1 MGVIPG
7 VVDISK
13 KTVPDPPTNV
23 SATDVGTGR
32 AYDNGAADVTYTT
45 PTYTGRLPITTHTIT
60 GSPGGGPTNDA
71 NSPVTITGLD
81 TSPSGTSHTF
91 TATATNDVGVSS
103 ASSASAAVTIT
114 SVPAA
119 PTGVSASVV
128 STTSVDV
135 AWTGQN
141 TGGKTVSSRVIT
153 PTPSSGVNLTYTD
166 TDLTSP
172 IRATGTFG
180 CGTSYTFALAAT
192 NANGTGASSSS
203 GSITPN
209 PNTVPATPTSVTA
222 TRTND
227 TTVSVDFTQ
236 SSATCATAI
245 TAYTITSSP
254 SISLSYSAADLTP
267 PIAVTGSFVE
277 GTSYTFSVVAVNSV
291 GNSGTGTSGSVTPNP
306 FDPPA
311 APGNPTATRINDTTV
326 DISFTTPASDQT
338 ITSYTIT
345 SNPSIS
351 LTRSDPN
358 DLTSPIRVTGSF
370 VEGTS
375 YTFSITATSAAGTG
389 SAGTT
394 AGLTV
399 NPFDPPPQ
407 PTTVTVTRTSNTVAS
422 VAWTIGA
429 SDGAL
434 TATNITSTPSVTGGL
449 SYNTSD
455 VTSPV
460 AVTANYVAGQ
470 SYTFDLSFTSAYG
483 TGTSRTSSGVTIN
496 TSAPALKRC
505 TSAQVSVA
513 CCPST
518 ASCGTLG
525 LGVSCTTATN
535 DFDEG
540 AC

>member
-23 SATDVGTGR
+23 SATDVGTAR
-32 AYDNGAADVTYTT
+32 AYDNGAATVTYTT

-71 NSPVTITGLD
+71 ASPATITGLD

-114 SVPAA
+114 SVPNTMSA
-119 PTGVSASVV
+119 PTATVQS
-128 STTSVDV
+128 STV
-135 AWTGQN
+135 ARITFTAPN
-141 TGGKTVSSRVIT
+141 TGGK
-153 PTPSSGVNLTYTD
+153 
-166 TDLTSP
+166 
-172 IRATGTFG
+172 
-180 CGTSYTFALAAT
+180 
-192 NANGTGASSSS
+192 
-203 GSITPN
+203 SITG
-209 PNTVPATPTSVTA
+209 
-222 TRTND
+222 
-227 TTVSVDFTQ
+227 
-236 SSATCATAI
+236 
-245 TAYTITSSP
+245 YTITSSP
-254 SISLSYSAADLTP
+254 SISLTP
-267 PIAVTGSFVE
+267 STVNSTTIDVTGSFVS
-277 GTSYTFSVVAVNSV
+277 GQAYTFTIYATNANGNGVAS
-291 GNSGTGTSGSVTPNP
+291 SASSSVTPNP
-306 FDPPA
+306 A
-311 APGNPTATRINDTTV
+311 ATVPGAPIIGTATRVNDTTV
-326 DISFTTPASDQT
+326 DVAFTAPSNGGSA
-338 ITSYTIT
+338 ITSYTIQGRRVDT
-345 SNPSIS
+345 LASIS

-358 DLTSPIRVTGSF
+358 DLTSPIRVTASF
-370 VEGTS
+370 VEGIEYEFRILATNAVGSGS
-375 YTFSITATSAAGTG
+375 YSAY
-389 SAGTT
+389 SND
-394 AGLTV
+394 LTV
-399 NPFDPPPQ
+399 NPFDAPPQ
-407 PTTVTVTRTSNTVAS
+407 PTTVTVTRTNNSQAS

-434 TATNITSTPSVTGGL
+434 TTTNITSTPSVSGGL
-449 SYNTSD
+449 SYTTSD

-460 AVTANYVAGQ
+460 SVTANYVAGQ
-470 SYTFDLSFTSAYG
+470 SYTFTLSFTSAYG
-483 TGTSRTSSGVTIN
+483 TGTSRTSSGVVIN
-496 TSAPALKRC
+496 TSSAGLKRC